1 MRMRSTTCWRRQD
14 GMRPSA
20 GSRLE
25 NPRNTQR
32 KRVRPLTVGRQC
44 GAIWMEGGGERSSN
58 AQDGQKRW
66 RAWCIACQEIG
77 YAVLHHASK
86 EEIQDRNGLDAVVL
100 VGPRHPGALGKGC
113 IEVIVKEAEPGD
125 FVAFQIMTVTDV
137 WRRLIKSH
145 KHDR

>member
-1 MRMRSTTCWRRQD
+1 MR
-14 GMRPSA
+14 
-20 GSRLE
+20 L
-25 NPRNTQR
+25 
-32 KRVRPLTVGRQC
+32 LTIGHEC
-44 GAIWMEGGGERSSN
+44 GALWMKGGGRSSN
-58 AQDGQKRW
+58 AQDGQKRR

-77 YAVLHHASK
+77 YAVLHHAGK

-137 WRRLIKSH
+137 WRYLIGQH
-145 KHDR
+145 RRDR